1 MLYFKNVELADTYHV
16 SLRTV
21 LNWIEAAKQGKLDLT
36 LHTQNN
42 KAYVANTARNIAT
55 IKKLVTERKKYRNS
69 RGFKTV
75 TPRPEFYEL
84 YDEQQ
89 ILDIISNLDVYHEIP
104 RQYNYFDGGADYWD
118 KYAQK
123 MAVEDMPNTLTRT
136 IKLLDMN
143 KSYIDNLFAGR
154 KRVNV
159 VDIGVGNALPVK
171 DFLAYLLEQ
180 GVMNRYIGLDISAI
194 MLQIARRNIKEWFG
208 DKVPF
213 EGYELDINYDRF
225 ANLLANEYI
234 RRDSKDTINVLLLL
248 GGTLVNLRA
257 PDGALRVIHAS
268 MGRNDVLLHTQKLDT
283 ENSRRYFNFSLEPG
297 KSPLSPNY
305 RFIVDL
311 LNIDESFYDT
321 EMGFDEEKRQR
332 YIRIRLK
339 VALTLKFEFNE
350 GERSVD
356 LNKDDAIL
364 LWRAWHQNA
373 FDVIEQFKR
382 NDFHPLQISQ
392 TEDKEY
398 ILTISRIKSE

>member
-1 MLYFKNVELADTYHV
+1 M
-16 SLRTV
+16 RTV